1 MIALFSIKPEYVQK
15 IFFGDKRYEYRKVIF
30 RSDVSK
36 IVVYC
41 TKPVGMIVGEFS
53 IERILEGNP
62 ESIWEETQHFSGIR
76 KQFYNNYFKGRSKV
90 YAINI
95 RDEKLYQE
103 AVNPYTIFRSFTP
116 PQSFRYL
123 NSEEYAKC
131 LVSSLKS
138 CGKIEDGFIL

>member
-15 IFFGDKRYEYRKVIF
+15 IFFGNKRYEYRKVIF
-30 RSDVSK
+30 KSDVSK
-36 IVVYC
+36 IVIYC

-53 IERILEGNP
+53 IKRILEGNP
-62 ESIWEETQHFSGIR
+62 ETIWEETQYFSGIGKKIYNDYLKDR
-76 KQFYNNYFKGRSKV
+76 KKV

-103 AVNPYTIFRSFTP
+103 AVNPYKIFRSFAP

-123 NSEEYAKC
+123 KSEEYDKC
-131 LVSSLKS
+131 LENSLKS
-138 CGKIEDGFIL
+138 HGKIEIGFTS